1 MEKYY
6 LIPTLNLSRIDE
18 NDNYVNFLKVN
29 YPTFYSL
36 VVKNIMDCFYFCE
49 SIVKEDLYQFA
60 IFYLEEHNLPKYIA
74 FKGEVPIKYKIFLPQ
89 QVKLR
94 EEITNSKLIIPRT
107 CLIDNEVDKV
117 KYLDYLKN
125 LSSQNIE
132 AIEKTM
138 FMFTQTLNIREKT
151 LIKINK

>member
-60 IFYLEEHNLPKYIA
+60 IFI
-74 FKGEVPIKYKIFLPQ
+74 
-89 QVKLR
+89 
-94 EEITNSKLIIPRT
+94 
-107 CLIDNEVDKV
+107 
-117 KYLDYLKN
+117 
-125 LSSQNIE
+125 
-132 AIEKTM
+132 
-138 FMFTQTLNIREKT
+138 
-151 LIKINK
+151 